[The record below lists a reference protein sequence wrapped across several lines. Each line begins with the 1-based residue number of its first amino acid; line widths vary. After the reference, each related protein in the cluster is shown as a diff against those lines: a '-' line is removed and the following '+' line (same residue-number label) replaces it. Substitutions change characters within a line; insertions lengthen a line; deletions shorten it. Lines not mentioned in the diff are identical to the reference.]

1 MIAREKL
8 HDYFLVKKFCKGVMS
23 ASRWSELFPCLS
35 LLSYNKLDIH
45 WPTKDSLYRTI
56 WHVRDPWIYT
66 SERVWSR
73 TPGGKRT
80 RGSAPTPSQWQQS
93 RVQILMQWLTWL
105 LLEAVGVLT
114 QMTASGEEAAG
125 APACVT
131 VSRCRRNRKYS
142 PCFSPVVAVWNC
154 NKRLQ
159 EPQQKPWLIP

>member
-8 HDYFLVKKFCKGVMS
+8 NDYFLVKKFCKGVMS

-73 TPGGKRT
+73 PPGVKRT
-80 RGSAPTPSQWQQS
+80 RGSAPTPLPMAAIQGADPHAVAHTTVTRSSGCTDPNDCQWRGGSWCPCLCDCEQ
-93 RVQILMQWLTWL
+93 MQKEQKIQPL
-105 LLEAVGVLT
+105 LLS
-114 QMTASGEEAAG
+114 SGG
-125 APACVT
+125 
-131 VSRCRRNRKYS
+131 SLK
-142 PCFSPVVAVWNC
+142 
-154 NKRLQ
+154 L
-159 EPQQKPWLIP
+159 